1 MTQLTCRRVARS
13 LQAAAIG
20 ATMALAPAAAVHAQ
34 SAAKIDSALKAAY
47 EKFKGNDSGAVA
59 DYIPELGKVNPNLFG
74 IALVTADGK
83 IYKVGDAD
91 SMFSI
96 QSISKVITM
105 AEVMEEL
112 GPVAV
117 MDKLGVDATG
127 LKFNSIIAIELQK
140 GKEMNPLVN
149 PGAIAAVSMI
159 GGATGEAKWAKI
171 LSAHEQ
177 FVGRNLEV
185 NYPVYRSESATNQR
199 NQAIASL
206 MYAYGRLYSNPTEAT
221 DIYTRQCSINVSAKD
236 LAVMGATFAN
246 GGLNPITK
254 RRAIKAEY
262 VPQVLSVMATAGLYD
277 DSGQWLFT
285 VGLPAKS
292 GVGGGLVAVAPGKFG
307 VAVFSPRVDVA
318 GNSVRAKLAIADI
331 ANALNVDVFLPNK

>member
-1 MTQLTCRRVARS
+1 MTLMTRRYAARS
-13 LQAAAIG
+13 FLAAGVG

-34 SAAKIDSALKAAY
+34 SASRIDSALKAAY

-59 DYIPELGKVNPNLFG
+59 DYIPELGKVNPKLFG
-74 IALVTADGK
+74 IALVTTDGK
-83 IYKVGDAD
+83 IYKVGDSD
-91 SMFSI
+91 SLFSI
-96 QSISKVITM
+96 QSISKVVTM
-105 AEVMEEL
+105 AEAMEEF
-112 GPVAV
+112 GAAAV

-206 MYAYGRLYSNPTEAT
+206 MYA
-221 DIYTRQCSINVSAKD
+221 
-236 LAVMGATFAN
+236 
-246 GGLNPITK
+246 
-254 RRAIKAEY
+254 
-262 VPQVLSVMATAGLYD
+262 
-277 DSGQWLFT
+277 
-285 VGLPAKS
+285 
-292 GVGGGLVAVAPGKFG
+292 
-307 VAVFSPRVDVA
+307 
-318 GNSVRAKLAIADI
+318 
-331 ANALNVDVFLPNK
+331 

>member
-1 MTQLTCRRVARS
+1 
-13 LQAAAIG
+13 
-20 ATMALAPAAAVHAQ
+20 
-34 SAAKIDSALKAAY
+34 
-47 EKFKGNDSGAVA
+47 VA
-59 DYIPELGKVNPNLFG
+59 DYIPELGKVDPKLFG

-91 SMFSI
+91 SLFSI

-105 AEVMEEL
+105 AEVMEEW
-112 GPVAV
+112 GAEAV

-159 GGATGEAKWAKI
+159 SGATGEAKWAKI

-177 FVGRNLEV
+177 FVGRNLDV
-185 NYPVYRSESATNQR
+185 NYPVYRSEAATNQR

-221 DIYTRQCSINVSAKD
+221 DIYTRQCSLNVSAKD
-236 LAVMGATFAN
+236 LAVMGATLAN
-246 GGLNPITK
+246 AGLNPITK
-254 RRAIKAEY
+254 RRVMKAEF
-262 VPQVLSVMATAGLYD
+262 VPGVLSVMATAGLYD
-277 DSGQWLFT
+277 DSGQWLYT

-307 VAVFSPRVDVA
+307 LAVFSPRVDQA
-318 GNSVRAKLAIADI
+318 GNSVRAKLAVADI

>member
-1 MTQLTCRRVARS
+1 M
-13 LQAAAIG
+13 
-20 ATMALAPAAAVHAQ
+20 
-34 SAAKIDSALKAAY
+34 
-47 EKFKGNDSGAVA
+47 
-59 DYIPELGKVNPNLFG
+59 
-74 IALVTADGK
+74 TADGK

-91 SMFSI
+91 SLFSI
-96 QSISKVITM
+96 QSIPKVITM

-112 GPVAV
+112 GPAAV

-177 FVGRNLEV
+177 FVGHNLEV

-307 VAVFSPRVDVA
+307 IAVFSPRVDEA

>member
-1 MTQLTCRRVARS
+1 MTRITRRCVSRGF
-13 LQAAAIG
+13 LIGAIG
-20 ATMALAPAAAVHAQ
+20 VTLGLVPARTVNAQAP
-34 SAAKIDSALKAAY
+34 AKIDSALKAAY
-47 EKFKGNDSGAVA
+47 EKYRSNDSGAVA

-83 IYKVGDAD
+83 IYKVGDSD
-91 SMFSI
+91 SLFSI

-159 GGATGEAKWAKI
+159 GGATSEAKWAKI

-254 RRAIKAEY
+254 RRAIKADY

-307 VAVFSPRVDVA
+307 IAVFSPRVDEA

-331 ANALNVDVFLPNK
+331 ANALNVDVFLPTK